1 MTATGRDD
9 TGGGFFSDERRKR
22 AARELSQRLAPLAR
36 LPFSLELW
44 DGSRVPLGEGTD
56 SRLAIRI
63 ASAGVLGALL
73 RRPTPETLVRE
84 YATGGVDLVGGP
96 ILEFLAALEQRSGPR
111 SKLRDVGLAAALG
124 SALPLL
130 FARKP
135 AARLAHAFRGDATG
149 RRQAS
154 RRNQD
159 FIQFHY
165 DASNAFYA
173 LFLGDEM
180 QYSCGYFTEW
190 DNGLEQAQLD
200 KLEMICRKLRLEP
213 GERLLDVGCGWGGL
227 VCHAA
232 QKYGVQA
239 HGVTL
244 SQAQFEYARDKAKR
258 LGLAD
263 RVRIDLVDY
272 SELDGSYDKIAS
284 IGMFEHV
291 GLANF
296 PRYFGTLAR
305 LLRDRGI
312 LLNHGI
318 ASRAKP
324 TPRRQR
330 RISPEKRLLLKYI
343 FPGSELTS
351 IGHSLQ
357 AMEHAGFEIHDVE
370 GWREHYA
377 RTARAWCERL
387 SKRRDEGI
395 ELVGE
400 ERYRLWLAYLAGV
413 TRGFSNGS
421 MLVFQALGT
430 RHRGHGPSDLPP
442 TRRSLYGDPAM
453 SSVATD

>member
-1 MTATGRDD
+1 MTAKRRDEA
-9 TGGGFFSDERRKR
+9 GGGFFSDERRKR
-22 AARELSQRLAPLAR
+22 AARELAERLAPLVR
-36 LPFSLELW
+36 LPLSLELW
-44 DGSRVPLGEGTD
+44 DGSRIALGDAGE
-56 SRLAIRI
+56 SPLAIRI

-96 ILEFLAALEQRSGPR
+96 ILEFLAALDGRSGPR
-111 SKLRDVGLAAALG
+111 SKLRDLSLGSALR

-130 FARKP
+130 FAREP
-135 AARLAHAFRGDATG
+135 MARLAYGFRGDATG
-149 RRQAS
+149 RRGSS

-159 FIQFHY
+159 FIRFHY
-165 DASNAFYA
+165 DVSNAFYA

-180 QYSCGYFTEW
+180 QYSCGYFTAW
-190 DNGLEQAQLD
+190 DNGLDQAQLD
-200 KLEMICRKLRLEP
+200 KLELICRKLRLEP

-227 VCHAA
+227 VCYAA

-244 SQAQFEYARDKAKR
+244 SHAQFEYARDKVMR

-263 RVRIDLVDY
+263 RVCIDLVDY
-272 SELDGSYDKIAS
+272 SELDGRYDKIAS

-305 LLRDRGI
+305 LLRDRGM

-324 TPRRQR
+324 TRRRQR
-330 RISPEKRLLLKYI
+330 RISPEKRLLQKYI

-351 IGHSLQ
+351 IGHTLQ

-370 GWREHYA
+370 GLREHYA

-387 SKRRDEGI
+387 SERREEGI
-395 ELVGE
+395 ELVGA

-421 MLVFQALGT
+421 MLLFQAVAT
-430 RHRGHGPSDLPP
+430 RHRGHGPSGLPP
-442 TRRSLYGDPAM
+442 TRRALYRD
-453 SSVATD
+453 

>member
-1 MTATGRDD
+1 MT
-9 TGGGFFSDERRKR
+9 SDKRRKR
-22 AARELSQRLAPLAR
+22 AARELAERLAPLVR

-44 DGSRVPLGEGTD
+44 DGSRVALGSATE
-56 SRLAIRI
+56 SPLAIRI
-63 ASAGVLGALL
+63 ESAGVLGALL
-73 RRPTPETLVRE
+73 RRPTPETLLRE

-96 ILEFLAALEQRSGPR
+96 ILEFMAALDARNGPR
-111 SKLRDVGLAAALG
+111 RKLRDVGLGRALR

-130 FARKP
+130 LTPRP
-135 AARLAHAFRGDATG
+135 SARLAHGFRGDATG
-149 RRQAS
+149 RRQAR

-159 FIQFHY
+159 FIRFHY
-165 DASNAFYA
+165 DVSNAFYS
-173 LFLGDEM
+173 LFLGEEM
-180 QYSCGYFTEW
+180 QYSCGYFTDW
-190 DNGLEQAQLD
+190 DNGLDQAQLD
-200 KLEMICRKLRLEP
+200 KLEMICRKLRLAP

-227 VCHAA
+227 VCYAA

-244 SQAQFEYARDKAKR
+244 SQAQAEYARDKAER
-258 LGLAD
+258 LGLSD

-318 ASRAKP
+318 ASRSKP
-324 TPRRQR
+324 TRRRQR
-330 RISPEKRLLLKYI
+330 RISPEKRLLQKYI

-351 IGHSLQ
+351 VGHTLQ
-357 AMEHAGFEIHDVE
+357 AMEHAGFEVHDVE

-387 SKRRDEGI
+387 SQRREEGI
-395 ELVGE
+395 ELVGR

-421 MLVFQALGT
+421 MLIFQAVAT
-430 RHRGHGPSDLPP
+430 RHRGHGPSGLPP
-442 TRRSLYGDPAM
+442 TRGALYGD
-453 SSVATD
+453 